1 MDALAQHAARRP
13 DAPAVVD
20 GDRTFTWRAYH
31 EARNRLARGLRRLGL
46 DAGDHVVVHAA
57 NSAEYLLAGAAARAI
72 GAVPVA
78 MNHRLTADEA
88 AHVLDDSDATLV
100 FVGEEFLDAA
110 ERLRP
115 RAPRVRHWIALGAHA
130 RPWMRALTDV
140 AAAGS
145 AVMTPS
151 EARLLLLLLLLL

>member
-57 NSAEYLLAGAAARAI
+57 NSAEYLLAGAAARAL

-88 AHVLDDSDATLV
+88 AHVLDAKVADEISRRATDLV
-100 FVGEEFLDAA
+100 AGFPLYPEID
-110 ERLRP
+110 
-115 RAPRVRHWIALGAHA
+115 LG
-130 RPWMRALTDV
+130 
-140 AAAGS
+140 
-145 AVMTPS
+145 
-151 EARLLLLLLLLL
+151 